1 MTLENNAKTIL
12 KGSSIR
18 SGTIAPQTATSLG
31 TWHAER
37 RLRQFP
43 PSPVLFRLEHNDLSK
58 MTKGSS
64 RVPCALSTTIWL
76 TIRFPNHFVSICFS
90 SHFGKFSAC
99 RSRGVYIS
107 VFLAVPTREKSYAG
121 PRINRGKSYA
131 GPRINPGTTLK
142 QKNL

>member
-18 SGTIAPQTATSLG
+18 SGTIAPQTATNLG

-76 TIRFPNHFVSICFS
+76 TNVFQTILCPFIFQAISENSVHAALAECIYRCFWRSQLGKKATLGLESIG
-90 SHFGKFSAC
+90 GKAMLGLES
-99 RSRGVYIS
+99 I
-107 VFLAVPTREKSYAG
+107 LEQP
-121 PRINRGKSYA
+121 
-131 GPRINPGTTLK
+131 
-142 QKNL
+142 